1 MVRVDRPRRDSRNVG
16 AMGKKDSGVASVV
29 ALAANG
35 EVKKKKKKK
44 KKVKDADKAAAA
56 SVAKVG
62 GSNWAALSTVSTRE
76 GAINFS
82 RIPTA
87 PPGGLPR
94 SAEGSTLAKF
104 TPQLL
109 SDLNIVPSEI
119 RRKSARARTQRRSA
133 SARSARRRRRRA
145 SAQASLAPPMRTR
158 QSRRSRCPRAGTRL

>member
-35 EVKKKKKKK
+35 EVKKKKKK

-94 SAEGSTLAKF
+94 SAEGSTLTTF

-109 SDLNIVPSEI
+109 SDLDIVPSET

>member
-35 EVKKKKKKK
+35 EVKKKKKK

-94 SAEGSTLAKF
+94 SAEGSTLTTF

-109 SDLNIVPSEI
+109 SDLNIVPSEF

-133 SARSARRRRRRA
+133 SARSARRRRRA

>member
-35 EVKKKKKKK
+35 EVKKKKKK

-87 PPGGLPR
+87 PPGGSRGAPR
-94 SAEGSTLAKF
+94 GR
-104 TPQLL
+104 P
-109 SDLNIVPSEI
+109 
-119 RRKSARARTQRRSA
+119 
-133 SARSARRRRRRA
+133 
-145 SAQASLAPPMRTR
+145 
-158 QSRRSRCPRAGTRL
+158 

>member
-35 EVKKKKKKK
+35 EVKKKKKK

-119 RRKSARARTQRRSA
+119 HRKSARARTQRRSA

>member
-1 MVRVDRPRRDSRNVG
+1 
-16 AMGKKDSGVASVV
+16 MGKKDSGVASVV

-35 EVKKKKKKK
+35 EVKKKKKK

-87 PPGGLPR
+87 PPGAPEERRGVDLDDVH
-94 SAEGSTLAKF
+94 ST
-104 TPQLL
+104 T
-109 SDLNIVPSEI
+109 
-119 RRKSARARTQRRSA
+119 
-133 SARSARRRRRRA
+133 
-145 SAQASLAPPMRTR
+145 SL
-158 QSRRSRCPRAGTRL
+158 

>member
-44 KKVKDADKAAAA
+44 KVKDADKAAAA

-76 GAINFS
+76 GAITFPES
-82 RIPTA
+82 PPHRRGA
-87 PPGGLPR
+87 PEERRGVDLDDVH
-94 SAEGSTLAKF
+94 ST
-104 TPQLL
+104 T
-109 SDLNIVPSEI
+109 
-119 RRKSARARTQRRSA
+119 
-133 SARSARRRRRRA
+133 
-145 SAQASLAPPMRTR
+145 SL
-158 QSRRSRCPRAGTRL
+158 